1 MSEVGKLW
9 VSVTAKTDEF
19 QRGMNGVEKSLSA
32 TQKKLE
38 SASKKFANFGKIMTI
53 GVTVPIVAA
62 FKGML
67 DAAMHL
73 EATEA
78 KFNTVFQGM
87 TDEASAFIKEFKKLT
102 PLTTAEARGVA
113 SGIQDLLVPM
123 GFLREDA
130 TRLTG
135 KFMPLIGALA
145 NFNNATHTAAEVA
158 QAVSSALVGEYEPMR
173 RLGVVTNKTA
183 IDQRV
188 LAMGLAATKDEITDQ
203 MRAIALHEIIT
214 ESSAD
219 AIAAYTEANLDSK
232 TKMDLLRVEII
243 DTAAALGESLLPM
256 INHAV
261 EWVQKLTDKFSDL
274 TEEQQITIL
283 KVGAFV
289 AAIGPT
295 SLLMS
300 AVLGL
305 IGKLLALKVAF
316 GGIATATSVTAVAN
330 LTGYSSGLAAV
341 GGAAAKAGGASGLG
355 LFILKLGAVVGAGLV
370 MLGTLALIVAAI
382 GLVILAIKNWK
393 QAWDR
398 IPGEMKNWS
407 PASASSGKGGSF
419 TGGGSTSRG
428 GLPVHGTERVSNQW
442 FYSGSSKTSSSSMG
456 GYKGMTSRGVKG
468 YDTGGIVPGPRGMAQ
483 LAIVHGGETILP
495 THKGGG
501 GASMDNTIR
510 HEIDLINVPA
520 TVDKQSLEAGLTEML
535 NSPQVKRRIDRI
547 NYENTVAARGLGI

>member
-1 MSEVGKLW
+1 MGKLW
-9 VSVTAKTDEF
+9 VSISTRTDEF
-19 QRGMNGVEKSLSA
+19 QKGLNGAEKSIKSLQGKLDSA
-32 TQKKLE
+32 AQKFN
-38 SASKKFANFGKIMTI
+38 KFGNVMMV
-53 GVTVPIVAA
+53 GVTLPIAAA

-67 DAAMHL
+67 DAAMQL

-87 TDEASAFIKEFKKLT
+87 TDEASAFIAEFKKLT

-135 KFMPLIGALA
+135 RFMPLIGALA
-145 NFNNATHTAAEVA
+145 NFNNSTHTAAEVA
-158 QAVSSALVGEYEPMR
+158 QAMSSALVGEYEPMR

-183 IDQRV
+183 INQRV
-188 LAMGLAATKDEITDQ
+188 LAMGLAETEEEITDQ
-203 MRAIALHEIIT
+203 MRALALYEIIT

-232 TKMDLLRVEII
+232 TKMGLLRVEII
-243 DTAAALGESLLPM
+243 DTAAALGDSLLPM
-256 INHAV
+256 INSAI
-261 EWVQKLTDKFSDL
+261 EWVKKLTEYFGGL
-274 TEEQQITIL
+274 TREQQETIL
-283 KVGAFV
+283 KVLAF
-289 AAIGPT
+289 AAVIGPA
-295 SLLMS
+295 SKVF
-300 AVLGL
+300 AGVLGL
-305 IGKLLALKVAF
+305 TKILVGLSGALLGVQ
-316 GGIATATSVTAVAN
+316 TAAGTAA
-330 LTGYSSGLAAV
+330 
-341 GGAAAKAGGASGLG
+341 GASGLG
-355 LFILKLGAVVGAGLV
+355 AIGTAAYASAGSLAGAGVL
-370 MLGTLALIVAAI
+370 MLGTLALILAAI
-382 GLVILAIKNWK
+382 GLIILAIANWK
-393 QAWDR
+393 QAWKN

-407 PASASSGKGGSF
+407 PASAGSGKGATG
-419 TGGGSTSRG
+419 TGGGSTARG
-428 GLPVHGTERVSNQW
+428 GLPVHGNDRVSNQW

-483 LAIVHGGETILP
+483 LALVHGGETILP

-510 HEIDLINVPA
+510 HEIDLINIPA

-535 NSPQVKRRIDRI
+535 NSPQVKRRLDRI
-547 NYENTVAARGLGI
+547 SYENTVNARGLGI